1 MVRKHNKYIFFNM
14 KINEKNAGNIF
25 INIDYTFY
33 RVTDFYDI
41 LEQLFRQLLRLT
53 KLNKF

>member
-1 MVRKHNKYIFFNM
+1 MIRKHNKYIFFNM

>member
-1 MVRKHNKYIFFNM
+1 M